1 MKLFKKVA
9 DAFGG
14 LIFLCLFVTFL
25 IQIAARF
32 GFNRP
37 LPWTDELAVVL
48 YLWVIFWACAFMVP
62 ASRHVSI
69 DILVMQLPP
78 ALRVWFHTAG
88 HLMLGG
94 LALLALPASWDYL
107 WFMRREATAVMGLP
121 LFWVFLPLL
130 VALSMMVVNVL
141 HSVWQLIQTWKAKQ
155 RLPI

>member
-1 MKLFKKVA
+1 MAYLKRWLEHL
-9 DAFGG
+9 GG
-14 LIFLCLFVTFL
+14 LLFLVLFVVFIL
-25 IQIAARF
+25 QIGARF
-32 GFNRP
+32 LLNQP
-37 LPWTDELAVVL
+37 QPWTDELAVGL

-62 ASRHVSI
+62 ASSHVSI

-130 VALSMMVVNVL
+130 VALSMMVVNAL
-141 HSVWQLIQTWKAKQ
+141 HSVWQLIQTWK
-155 RLPI
+155 RPT